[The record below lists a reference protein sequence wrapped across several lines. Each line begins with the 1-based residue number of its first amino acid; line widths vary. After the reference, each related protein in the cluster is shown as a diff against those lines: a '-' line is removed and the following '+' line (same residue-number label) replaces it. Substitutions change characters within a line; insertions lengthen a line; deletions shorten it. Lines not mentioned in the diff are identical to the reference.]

1 MKSLFN
7 LLFIGLLLSA
17 TTVIGQTNSTKN
29 SSANQKSNLQFLEY
43 EEFLGTEMVKD
54 GSRLAQISR
63 RWYGEQAF
71 WVYIYEANSYQIK
84 DPNKVYPGT
93 ILQIP
98 KMDPE
103 LVNPNNPESVAK
115 ANALKEKYL
124 KKK

>member
-17 TTVIGQTNSTKN
+17 TTVIGQTNSTKTVLLT
-29 SSANQKSNLQFLEY
+29 KSNLQFLEY

-103 LVNPNNPESVAK
+103 LVNPNNPESIAK